1 MTAGAPCAQTATSGG
16 EDLGPSSEE
25 PEPAGNERAY
35 AACKP
40 LAPADAARG
49 AGAGAAAGRVFYG
62 NDQFYLFFRLH
73 AHLYDRR
80 GPSAVPP
87 ASASPGG
94 CRD

>member
-1 MTAGAPCAQTATSGG
+1 MSACDLVCATRAQTATSGG

-49 AGAGAAAGRVFYG
+49 AGAGAAPGRVFYG

-80 GPSAVPP
+80 GPCALPP
-87 ASASPGG
+87 ADS
-94 CRD
+94 RD